1 MGICN
6 GLEVSLI
13 HVQRLACPPVF
24 CQLTSGYCSYTLQ
37 WITVLPVE
45 IIAGSLTIGYWNP
58 DIPKSI
64 FVTIFLVVIL
74 AINLLGIRGYGEAEF
89 AFAIVKITAI
99 VGFM

>member
-1 MGICN
+1 M
-6 GLEVSLI
+6 LHQPSVSRQLI
-13 HVQRLACPPVF
+13 LSQ
-24 CQLTSGYCSYTLQ
+24 SYTLQ

-45 IIAGSLTIGYWNP
+45 IIAGALTIGYWNP
-58 DIPKSI
+58 AIPKSI

-74 AINLLGIRGYGEAEF
+74 VINLLGIRGYGEAEF